1 MSVYVG
7 LLLLYLSNE
16 LAELL
21 LGFLECLGGVFGG
34 HHLFGVGFQ
43 LFALGKFVEGVAGY
57 GNFCH
62 VLHGFA

>member
-21 LGFLECLGGVFGG
+21 LGFLECLGGVLGG
-34 HHLFGVGFQ
+34 HYLFGVGFQ
-43 LFALGKFVEGVAGY
+43 LFALG
-57 GNFCH
+57 
-62 VLHGFA
+62 